1 MADFPSKVNTETST
15 QNSQQGGNRAALSAS
30 ISTRM
35 DVSFI
40 RSVQGILMMVEIV
53 VGFLQWMLVAC
64 VNHWANPAY
73 GWVLFVAVTLWI
85 LTIVLF
91 ILLLFSVQQQMAF
104 VPWPMTVMVYNGVA
118 AVLFLTAFIAN
129 AATVS
134 FFRGSY
140 SFGHFGASA
149 FFAAVMTLLYG
160 ASAFFSYLDWRAAV
174 SRSVSRSVGRSAAPS
189 FLWTQHHHKHLM

>member
-1 MADFPSKVNTETST
+1 MADFPSKVTTETST
-15 QNSQQGGNRAALSAS
+15 QNYQNSQQSGGNRAGLTAS
-30 ISTRM
+30 ISTRV
-35 DVSFI
+35 DFSFI
-40 RSVQGILMMVEIV
+40 QSVQGVLMMVEIV

-85 LTIVLF
+85 LTTVLF
-91 ILLLFSVQQQMAF
+91 FLLLFSVQQKMAF

-118 AVLFLTAFIAN
+118 TVLFLTAFIAN

-134 FFRGSY
+134 FFSAQY

-160 ASAFFSYLDWRAAV
+160 ASAFFSYLDWRGDGGNAATSTV
-174 SRSVSRSVGRSAAPS
+174 P
-189 FLWTQHHHKHLM
+189 T